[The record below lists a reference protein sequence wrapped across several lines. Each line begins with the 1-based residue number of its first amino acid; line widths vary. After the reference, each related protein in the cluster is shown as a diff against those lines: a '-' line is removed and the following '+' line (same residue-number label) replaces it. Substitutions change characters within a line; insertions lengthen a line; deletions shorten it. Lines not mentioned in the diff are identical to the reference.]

1 MKKYISILILGFFTS
16 CEEVIEVQLENAEP
30 LLVIEA
36 SIGQGEFSV
45 VNISLSAT
53 YFDDVQAEK
62 VEDAQVTIT
71 DVASGLS
78 EELAYEGNGVFKGS
92 EIIGEVLKEYEL
104 KINYQNKVYSSVSTL
119 YPRAEING
127 IGFNQVNG
135 GGFFSDTG
143 LVALIDFNSAHS
155 EAYYALEYITSE
167 DEFEIGYSI
176 QEAIDSGTN
185 SLYVNPQAILSSGDS
200 VTLVIKSIDK
210 NHYDYLFGLNDL
222 IGNSNQGGSA
232 TPYNPVSRFNPT
244 ALGYFTAYS
253 MIVKDTI
260 ALP

>member
-1 MKKYISILILGFFTS
+1 MKKYILILILGFFTS

-45 VNISLSAT
+45 VNISLSST

-135 GGFFSDTG
+135 GGFFQIR
-143 LVALIDFNSAHS
+143 V
-155 EAYYALEYITSE
+155 
-167 DEFEIGYSI
+167 
-176 QEAIDSGTN
+176 
-185 SLYVNPQAILSSGDS
+185 
-200 VTLVIKSIDK
+200 
-210 NHYDYLFGLNDL
+210 
-222 IGNSNQGGSA
+222 
-232 TPYNPVSRFNPT
+232 
-244 ALGYFTAYS
+244 
-253 MIVKDTI
+253 
-260 ALP
+260 